1 MDVATVIGLLTIL
14 GAVAGLYSK
23 ITQRQAADEVRHSDN
38 IKRFDRVENALGIND
53 PDDAFFVRKS
63 DMARD
68 QSRFQ
73 ETLDDHEDRIV
84 VVERKVHTLKG

>member
-1 MDVATVIGLLTIL
+1 
-14 GAVAGLYSK
+14 
-23 ITQRQAADEVRHSDN
+23 
-38 IKRFDRVENALGIND
+38 
-53 PDDAFFVRKS
+53 
-63 DMARD
+63 MARD